1 MTNKCFGLD
10 YRTGEVVR
18 VDFGLAIESVD
29 ELSPAPIGID
39 TWIAPAFID
48 LQVNGF
54 SGVDYCSPHSSLED
68 IARSIDDQ
76 FATGVA
82 RIYPTVITGSAENMQ
97 GAFRNLARAKRE
109 LPNGHAFEAIHAEGP
124 FISAEDGPRGAHPV
138 RHCRP
143 PSLEE
148 WRRMQDAAEGHIRL
162 LTLSPEYEGTNALI
176 EEVVAEGVVVSIG
189 HTKATSAQIRDAVS
203 AGATMS
209 THLGNGAHAVLPRH
223 PNYIWDQMAEDRLT
237 ASFIVDGIHLSDNF
251 LKVALRAK
259 GIERSVLIT
268 DAVMPAGCVPGPY
281 KLGEV
286 EVTLHPG
293 DRVTLRDGTRLAGSA
308 LMMNIGV
315 SNLMRSAGLNLR
327 DAVTM
332 ATTNAARVG
341 RVGGRIRGLNPGE
354 RGDIV
359 EFKLDPATKVIEI
372 QRTWLSGKLVYDR
385 AV

>member
-1 MTNKCFGLD
+1 
-10 YRTGEVVR
+10 
-18 VDFGLAIESVD
+18 
-29 ELSPAPIGID
+29 
-39 TWIAPAFID
+39 
-48 LQVNGF
+48 
-54 SGVDYCSPHSSLED
+54 
-68 IARSIDDQ
+68 
-76 FATGVA
+76 
-82 RIYPTVITGSAENMQ
+82 
-97 GAFRNLARAKRE
+97 
-109 LPNGHAFEAIHAEGP
+109 
-124 FISAEDGPRGAHPV
+124 
-138 RHCRP
+138 
-143 PSLEE
+143 
-148 WRRMQDAAEGHIRL
+148 
-162 LTLSPEYEGTNALI
+162 
-176 EEVVAEGVVVSIG
+176 
-189 HTKATSAQIRDAVS
+189 
-203 AGATMS
+203 MS

-308 LMMNIGV
+308 LMMHIGV

>member
-1 MTNKCFGLD
+1 MTNKCFSRD

-29 ELSPAPIGID
+29 ELSPAPVGID

-97 GAFRNLARAKRE
+97 GAFRNLARAKRD

-143 PSLEE
+143 PNLEE
-148 WRRMQDAAEGHIRL
+148 WRRMQDAADGHIRL

-176 EEVVAEGVVVSIG
+176 EEVVSEGVVVSIG
-189 HTKATSAQIRDAVS
+189 HTKATTAQICDAVS

-268 DAVMPAGCVPGPY
+268 DAVMPAGCPPGPY

-293 DRVTLRDGTRLAGSA
+293 NRVTLRDGTRLAGSA
-308 LMMNIGV
+308 LMMHVGV

-332 ATTNAARVG
+332 ATTNAARAG
-341 RVGGRIRGLNPGE
+341 RVGGRVRGLNPGE

-359 EFKLDPATKVIEI
+359 EFTLDTATKAIEI
-372 QRTWLSGKLVYDR
+372 QRTWLSGKLVYDK